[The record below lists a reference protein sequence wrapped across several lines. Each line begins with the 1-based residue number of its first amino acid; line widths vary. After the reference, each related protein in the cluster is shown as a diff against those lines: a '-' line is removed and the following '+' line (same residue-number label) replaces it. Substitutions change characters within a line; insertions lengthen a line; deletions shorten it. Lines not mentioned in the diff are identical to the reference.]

1 MTVRFQK
8 DASSVD
14 LPNPN
19 YPGAIRP
26 ARTQVKNGA
35 IGGRVVVSD
44 LTDGTNLA
52 QPRLTWTDPGL
63 ITADYNALFT
73 FLDGT
78 VKRSELSF
86 TLTDWDSNTYTVIYW
101 DGLDDFNRIKYDRF
115 GGTIVLRE
123 IPT

>member
-8 DASSVD
+8 DAAIVD

-26 ARTQVKNGA
+26 ARPQVKSAA

-52 QPRLTWTDPGL
+52 QPRLVWSDGMP
-63 ITADYNALFT
+63 TADYNSMFS
-73 FLDGT
+73 FLDVT

-86 TLTDWDSNTYTVIYW
+86 TFTDWEANTYTVIYW
-101 DGLDDFNRIKYDRF
+101 SGLDDFSRISHSKF